1 MCIAN
6 QTRLIYVIIGKNKQK
21 KSKSQSHPIS
31 HIEQAFLKNEKKIK
45 NKKSYSNTPYGL
57 TYKMLKYKSCF

>member
-1 MCIAN
+1 LEKI
-6 QTRLIYVIIGKNKQK
+6 NKK

-45 NKKSYSNTPYGL
+45 NKKSYKDGL
-57 TYKMLKYKSCF
+57 S